1 MRSKK
6 YLAFVRTL
14 PCCHCE
20 NPETV
25 PHHIIAVDSM
35 GRMGGKASDLATCPM
50 CSHCHRILHADAT
63 GWPQTRYVLE
73 TLEQAYNAGV
83 LKNV

>member
-35 GRMGGKASDLATCPM
+35 GRMGGKASDLSVMPM
-50 CSHCHRILHADAT
+50 CVKYHSELHRDT
-63 GWPQTRYVLE
+63 KDWPQTRYILE
-73 TLEQAYNAGV
+73 TLEEAYQQGI
-83 LKNV
+83 LKI